1 MNTPD
6 TTERRGVLKA
16 TVHRRGESVGH
27 RPAAGVDL
35 AVAIRH

>member
-6 TTERRGVLKA
+6 TTERRGDLKA
-16 TVHRRGESVGH
+16 TVHRRGEGVGQ